1 MSAFRTVVRV
11 TNLVMCTV
19 KTTTSFVTRTAFGT
33 PPCTER
39 MAQSD
44 RRSAVV
50 VFVAGEV
57 DASNER
63 AWAQVVSE
71 PAATVTAPGP
81 FIIRSQAMRH
91 RAR

>member
-1 MSAFRTVVRV
+1 
-11 TNLVMCTV
+11 
-19 KTTTSFVTRTAFGT
+19 
-33 PPCTER
+33 

-81 FIIRSQAMRH
+81 FSIRSQAMRH